1 MSVINLRF
9 NKTKVSLIA
18 FSVFFLILL
27 QKEPAPAFAFVI
39 QQENYYTNGVWV
51 SHPLPLDEH
60 LVSFFNQNNIQTIED
75 YARWLQTNITY
86 QKDII
91 DQWAQPEETLAKKHG
106 DCEDYALLNAEVLK
120 VFGYKPRIFI
130 LARQGGNHAICA
142 FEKDGYFLW
151 FDNNH
156 LKKSA
161 AQNLKE
167 LARDILLQ
175 YNFSSLLEYHSSSQR
190 LEVLFKAA

>member
-1 MSVINLRF
+1 M
-9 NKTKVSLIA
+9 
-18 FSVFFLILL
+18 
-27 QKEPAPAFAFVI
+27 I
-39 QQENYYTNGVWV
+39 QQESYYADGVWV
-51 SHPLPLDEH
+51 SRPLPLDEH

-86 QKDII
+86 QKDPV
-91 DQWAQPEETLAKKHG
+91 DQWAQPEETLKKKYG

-130 LARQGGNHAICA
+130 LAHRGGNHAVCA

-156 LKKSA
+156 LKEST
-161 AQNLKE
+161 AQDLKE